1 MVFSG
6 IVESTGLV
14 TNVTKKH
21 DLYNLEIQTE
31 IDFLDGLKPGA
42 SVCVDGVCLT
52 VTSLEKN
59 KLNFDVIVETLRTTT
74 FNLIELNDLVNL
86 ERSIKLGDEIG
97 GHILSG
103 HVSEIIKIEEISKLE
118 NNYIIS
124 FKVSQKLM
132 NYIFPKG
139 YVAINGVSLTIN
151 DVVQNNNTFKVYL
164 IPETLHRTNWSTKV
178 VGDLINIEIDHHT
191 RNTVDTITRITREHI
206 DA

>member
-14 TNVTKKH
+14 TSVTKKY

-31 IDFLDGLKPGA
+31 VDFLDGLKPGA

-52 VTSLEKN
+52 VTSLKEN
-59 KLNFDVIVETLRTTT
+59 KLKFDVIVETLRTTT
-74 FNLIELNDLVNL
+74 FNQIELNDLVNL
-86 ERSIKLGDEIG
+86 ERSIKFGDEIG

-103 HVSEIIKIEEISKLE
+103 HVSETIKVEEISKPE

-124 FKVSQKLM
+124 FKVSKEIM

-139 YVAINGVSLTIN
+139 YVAINGVSLTIS
-151 DVVQNNNTFKVYL
+151 DVVQSNNTFKVYL

-178 VGDLINIEIDHHT
+178 VGDLINIEIDYQT
-191 RNTVDTITRITREHI
+191 RNTVDTITRITKEHI